1 MLCLNVL
8 ILLPGLLAA
17 SVDKEEFTADLSG
30 DSQKKPEPLEEDLI
44 EQNKEAFS
52 ILEESKIRQPRQSVF
67 TSFTPQSGSVQPGF
81 SFQTI
86 LRGPDASGTVPSGP
100 PRSQS
105 SLRSGNSIQSGQSLF
120 NREDFSQISAV
131 APIPQPSPRLR
142 PTPSIDNTAFQGFRF
157 DRVFAPNTRE
167 EIVEEQSRLKSFEN
181 FQNFRNIQ
189 NNNSPKTSR
198 TQSNINNIKRARTT
212 QSSLEVSK
220 FPTFTQVTS
229 LTPSPVTSLPTRP
242 PRPPNA
248 DPRKRPTIENDKFKT
263 LKEEVKSS
271 LEKNKLDQPKSE
283 SKKRQRNKNK
293 QTIAK
298 NKVET
303 SSLQEDNSLSS
314 LKVQVQD
321 IEGKQN
327 SALEKS
333 KREQKSLFKC
343 KSSNKEY
350 KTEIEE
356 LENRTRLH
364 IEYAKEKQIEI
375 ILLEK
380 GYEVFKNESEQ
391 DKSTIKRLE
400 RSLIDINTL
409 VEVKESNITDLTN
422 EMFLLDES
430 FKKEMQRNHK
440 EIKSLTQK
448 FSSTVIEL
456 ETKKQ
461 LLIAEEA
468 KNRKVIGDLDKSK
481 KKIKKLKQDKKNL
494 LQIVQQLA
502 EIGNPALNFMSEFF
516 IDEDEDSNDKSAEN
530 EANLESEF
538 LEDISSLEIEGSA
551 DGLEVQ

>member
-1 MLCLNVL
+1 M
-8 ILLPGLLAA
+8 G
-17 SVDKEEFTADLSG
+17 
-30 DSQKKPEPLEEDLI
+30 
-44 EQNKEAFS
+44 
-52 ILEESKIRQPRQSVF
+52 
-67 TSFTPQSGSVQPGF
+67 
-81 SFQTI
+81 
-86 LRGPDASGTVPSGP
+86 
-100 PRSQS
+100 
-105 SLRSGNSIQSGQSLF
+105 
-120 NREDFSQISAV
+120 
-131 APIPQPSPRLR
+131 
-142 PTPSIDNTAFQGFRF
+142 
-157 DRVFAPNTRE
+157 
-167 EIVEEQSRLKSFEN
+167 
-181 FQNFRNIQ
+181 

-271 LEKNKLDQPKSE
+271 LEKNKLDQPKAE

-293 QTIAK
+293 QTNAK
-298 NKVET
+298 NEAET

-314 LKVQVQD
+314 LKAQVQD

-391 DKSTIKRLE
+391 DKGTIKRLE

-409 VEVKESNITDLTN
+409 VEVKESNITDLIN
-422 EMFLLDES
+422 EMILLDVS

-456 ETKKQ
+456 ETKK
-461 LLIAEEA
+461 
-468 KNRKVIGDLDKSK
+468 
-481 KKIKKLKQDKKNL
+481 LKQDKKNL
-494 LQIVQQLA
+494 LQIVRQLA

-516 IDEDEDSNDKSAEN
+516 IDEDEDSNESSKITAEN